1 MNYLSKK
8 KDLETYKT
16 QFDEQKSRLK
26 DHSSGKERDE
36 VITEIKNIL
45 ASVEQL
51 GRKGKHLKN
60 EIKNFLDHP
69 NSPLGVTINERL
81 KTKISEPNLGEHHI
95 DW

>member
-1 MNYLSKK
+1 MNYLSKI

-69 NSPLGVTINERL
+69 NSPLGDAINERL
-81 KTKISEPNLGEHHI
+81 KKTIPGPQPNISDI
-95 DW
+95 D